1 MPILPRPG
9 ISLSQ
14 CFGLISS
21 RSCRFRPA
29 YIRKPPLQGVTCAS
43 RGTLYR
49 VNRPTLHTKSMAPS
63 TRAALH
69 ALWDKNTRG
78 RLVLDSTNWTT
89 PSFSSTHPLP
99 PTRSCH
105 VPNICTRR
113 PTLLSSTVGLDA
125 SVQDGNRDSDVRNRL
140 HPPLPPPPR
149 RQKYLRQVGHPS
161 NITALSRARKAREM
175 QSTCAR
181 SWLYRQA
188 SRPLPVDCTR
198 SRRARMSGWCTRNS
212 GAAPNATRDHPPMDG
227 EACL

>member
-1 MPILPRPG
+1 VFWL
-9 ISLSQ
+9 
-14 CFGLISS
+14 GLIQKLSIPASLHTKAAVTGCHLCLS
-21 RSCRFRPA
+21 RSA
-29 YIRKPPLQGVTCAS
+29 
-43 RGTLYR
+43 GTHYR
-49 VNRPTLHTKSMAPS
+49 VNRPTLHIKSIAQS

-78 RLVLDSTNWTT
+78 RSVLDYKNWTA
-89 PSFSSTHPLP
+89 PICSNTHPPP

-105 VPNICTRR
+105 VPTICTRR

-125 SVQDGNRDSDVRNRL
+125 SVQDGNRHSDVRNRL

-149 RQKYLRQVGHPS
+149 RQKYLRQAGHPS

-181 SWLYRQA
+181 SWLYIQA
-188 SRPLPVDCTR
+188 SRPRPVDSTR

-212 GAAPNATRDHPPMDG
+212 GAAPKATRDHPPMDG
-227 EACL
+227 DACLSG